1 MALLPFLNRRS
12 GKAEMSFVDH
22 LEELRWHL
30 VRAVVAILTMAI
42 VIFAFQDWVADHI
55 LMGPLNKDFV
65 TYAALCRFS
74 HWIGAGDSLCIPPPV
89 VALQTTA
96 FSTQFITSI
105 TMAFLGGFIAA
116 FPYIFWEVWKF
127 VKPALSQKELSY
139 SRGAIAFVSFF
150 FFAGV
155 AFGYFILAPFTFSF
169 LSNYKLGSMN
179 VIETKPTLADYT
191 ENLMNITLGAGLAF
205 QLPVVSF
212 VLSKIGIITP
222 KFLRKYRK
230 YAAVGILVLAAIITP
245 SPDWMSQMIVFI
257 PLMLL
262 YELGIIISAR
272 VYKQRIAKE
281 EKEWG

>member
-1 MALLPFLNRRS
+1 MALIPFLNRRG
-12 GKAEMSFVDH
+12 GKSEMSFVDH

-30 VRAVVAILTMAI
+30 VRAVIAVMVMAG
-42 VIFAFQDWVADHI
+42 VIFAFQDWVADNI
-55 LMGPLNKDFV
+55 LMGPLNKNFV
-65 TYAALCRFS
+65 TYSALCRFS
-74 HWIGAGDSLCIPPPV
+74 QWIGAGDSLCMPV
-89 VALQTTA
+89 PHVMLQTTA

-230 YAAVGILVLAAIITP
+230 YAAVAILVLAAIITP

-272 VYKQRIAKE
+272 VYKAKIAKE

>member
-1 MALLPFLNRRS
+1 
-12 GKAEMSFVDH
+12 MSFVDH

-30 VRAVVAILTMAI
+30 VRAVIAVMVMAG
-42 VIFAFQDWVADHI
+42 VIFAFQDWVADNV
-55 LMGPLNKDFV
+55 LMGPLNKNFI
-65 TYAALCRFS
+65 TYSALCRFS
-74 HWIGAGDSLCIPPPV
+74 HWIGAGDSLCIPVPV
-89 VALQTTA
+89 VQLQTTA

-155 AFGYFILAPFTFSF
+155 SFGYFILAPFTFSF
-169 LSNYKLGSMN
+169 LSNYKLGSMS

-230 YAAVGILVLAAIITP
+230 YAAVAILVLAAIITP
-245 SPDWMSQMIVFI
+245 SPDWMSQMIVFV

-262 YELGIIISAR
+262 YELGIIISSR
-272 VYKQRIAKE
+272 VYKAKIKAE